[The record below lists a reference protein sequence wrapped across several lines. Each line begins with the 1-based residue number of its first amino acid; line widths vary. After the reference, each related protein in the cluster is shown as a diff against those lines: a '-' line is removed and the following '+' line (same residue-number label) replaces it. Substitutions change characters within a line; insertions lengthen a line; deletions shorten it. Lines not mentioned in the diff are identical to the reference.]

1 MIARYTDYMYSYPHK
16 TAYRP
21 FARPVRLQPYLEAL
35 RGRTAS
41 LYFHLPFCRS
51 KCGYCNLFSIPA
63 HRGEAIDRYLRA
75 LHRQAEQLAPLTSG
89 LHFDSFAMGGGTP
102 LLLEPEQLDVL
113 FSLAGH
119 FHAHPKDVFA
129 SIETSPE
136 YADPARLE
144 VLKRAGT
151 TRISIGIQSF
161 NDGELR
167 ALGRHPKGDSI
178 YPALERIRR
187 TDFPVF
193 NLDLIYGI
201 EGQTP
206 QSLLHS
212 LKEAM
217 RFAPDEMFI
226 YPLYVR
232 YGTGIKARESD
243 DACYRLYLTARDF
256 LLQQGYRQTSMRR
269 FVRHSLT
276 AECSCGDEV
285 MLSCGAGGRS
295 YLGPLHYATP
305 YAVHPSRIKEVIA
318 GYDDTADFTTA
329 ANGFLLS
336 PDEQRRRY
344 LIKNLLYHMGIN
356 KEEYRSRFQQDMEA
370 ETLIGR
376 LIDRQWVEDTAGRIR
391 LTIEGMGYSDYIGQ
405 LFISPEVRS
414 LMRSYTY

>member
-16 TAYRP
+16 TAYRL

-35 RGRTAS
+35 QGRTAS

-51 KCGYCNLFSIPA
+51 KCGYCNLFSIPTCQ
-63 HRGEAIDRYLRA
+63 GEGIDRYLRT
-75 LHRQAEQLAPLTSG
+75 LQRQAEQLVSLTGG

-102 LLLEPEQLDVL
+102 LLLTPEQLDAL
-113 FSLAGH
+113 FRIAAR
-119 FHAHPKDVFA
+119 FHAHPTEVFT

-136 YADPARLE
+136 YADPERLE

-151 TRISIGIQSF
+151 ARLSIGIQSF

-167 ALGRHPKGDSI
+167 ALGRHPKEDSI
-178 YPALERIRR
+178 YPALEHIRQM
-187 TDFPVF
+187 DFPVF

-212 LKEAM
+212 LEEAM
-217 RFAPDEMFI
+217 RFAPNEVFI

-232 YGTGIKARESD
+232 YGTGIKVREPD
-243 DACYRLYLTARDF
+243 DVCFRLYLTARDF
-256 LLQQGYRQTSMRR
+256 LLQRDYRQTSMRR
-269 FVRHSLT
+269 FIRHSLT

-305 YAVHPSRIKEVIA
+305 YAVQPARIREVIA
-318 GYDDTADFTTA
+318 GYDDTADFTVAT
-329 ANGFLLS
+329 NGFLLS

-344 LIKNLLYHMGIN
+344 LIKNLLYHTGICM
-356 KEEYRSRFQQDMEA
+356 EEYRARFGQDIGT
-370 ETLIGR
+370 ETLFEE
-376 LIDRQWVEDTAGRIR
+376 LTDRQWVEETDGRIR
-391 LTIEGMGYSDYIGQ
+391 LTTEGMGYSDYIGQ
-405 LFISPEVRS
+405 LFISPEVRN
-414 LMRSYTY
+414 LMRSYAY